1 MTPRFDR
8 RQDEGQGSGSG
19 SGSGAGGSA
28 RGGGSGRP
36 ARPGKPSF
44 GASRF
49 SGGGGSRSFGPRPEW
64 RAEGPPERG
73 PRPER
78 GSRPERGPRPERSGG
93 SDRPRFDRSGSDRSG
108 SDRSTSE
115 RPSGDRPPSGRP
127 APGRP
132 SSDRPRPDRFRSDRP
147 DRPRFEGARP
157 EGGRSEGPRFE
168 GGRPAGPRPGIA
180 RPGRPRLDAPRFDKP
195 RFEGGRPEGRPGARG
210 PAEAGSGDFRPA
222 PRRFDGSGSSGEARP
237 GARRPFSS
245 RPFAG
250 RPDGSSR
257 PDGASR
263 RERPPGA
270 FSPGEPAAEGR
281 FSPSRPEGRRFA
293 GPGASR
299 GSFGRPSF
307 GRPAFGGS
315 GSGRPPFQR
324 AGGQRPPFQSAR
336 PDQAVVVDAPT
347 GEAETFGASPA
358 DDMIWGRHPA
368 LAALES
374 GRPIHRIWCT
384 AEMRFTPKFLQLL
397 REAKSAGV
405 LVEEVTWARLG
416 QLTGGAVHQG
426 ITLQAAAAETL
437 DLDSLISGCRDIGEP
452 PLLMAVDGL
461 TDPHNLGAIVR
472 SAEALGA
479 HGLVLP
485 QRRSAGLTGSVAKVA
500 AGALEYLPVARVVN
514 LNRSLETLKQEG
526 YRVVGLAEEG
536 SVTLSE
542 ADLDGPLVVVTGSEG
557 SGLSMLTRRHCD
569 QLVRIPLR
577 GATPSL
583 NASVATA
590 LLLYE
595 VARRGWMKTIT
606 GSAPAPRIV
615 RPKLPTPTRRQAPEP
630 EDDLTGPGG
639 LAAGA
644 GDDMGGVGAALLE
657 PLPEPDALA
666 PELPAPIE
674 SPIEFSTESSTESPA
689 ESPAEAPAEAP
700 EMAPAGGLEPK
711 GALVAALAEA
721 DALPNAPEGVAGPG
735 EGISPP
741 QAAASGNAGASGA
754 VPIATAPIPDAPV
767 AAAEPLV
774 VPDPAAEGQ
783 PQALVLGLSPEL
795 AGSFEQDILL

>member
-1 MTPRFDR
+1 
-8 RQDEGQGSGSG
+8 
-19 SGSGAGGSA
+19 
-28 RGGGSGRP
+28 
-36 ARPGKPSF
+36 
-44 GASRF
+44 
-49 SGGGGSRSFGPRPEW
+49 
-64 RAEGPPERG
+64 
-73 PRPER
+73 
-78 GSRPERGPRPERSGG
+78 
-93 SDRPRFDRSGSDRSG
+93 
-108 SDRSTSE
+108 
-115 RPSGDRPPSGRP
+115 
-127 APGRP
+127 
-132 SSDRPRPDRFRSDRP
+132 
-147 DRPRFEGARP
+147 
-157 EGGRSEGPRFE
+157 
-168 GGRPAGPRPGIA
+168 
-180 RPGRPRLDAPRFDKP
+180 
-195 RFEGGRPEGRPGARG
+195 
-210 PAEAGSGDFRPA
+210 
-222 PRRFDGSGSSGEARP
+222 
-237 GARRPFSS
+237 
-245 RPFAG
+245 
-250 RPDGSSR
+250 
-257 PDGASR
+257 
-263 RERPPGA
+263 
-270 FSPGEPAAEGR
+270 
-281 FSPSRPEGRRFA
+281 
-293 GPGASR
+293 
-299 GSFGRPSF
+299 
-307 GRPAFGGS
+307 
-315 GSGRPPFQR
+315 
-324 AGGQRPPFQSAR
+324 
-336 PDQAVVVDAPT
+336 VVVDAPT
-347 GEAETFGASPA
+347 GESETFGSSPA

-536 SVTLSE
+536 SVTLAE

-606 GSAPAPRIV
+606 GSSPAPRIV
-615 RPKLPTPTRRQAPEP
+615 RPN
-630 EDDLTGPGG
+630 
-639 LAAGA
+639 
-644 GDDMGGVGAALLE
+644 
-657 PLPEPDALA
+657 
-666 PELPAPIE
+666 LPAPSRPVVSE
-674 SPIEFSTESSTESPA
+674 SELEPA
-689 ESPAEAPAEAP
+689 LAGAVLLATSAEGDLPRGE
-700 EMAPAGGLEPK
+700 PAGPEPLLES
-711 GALVAALAEA
+711 GAAAADLPGPAQVRLGEDESEAALTEAALTEA
-721 DALPNAPEGVAGPG
+721 DALAAGSAHAGPPAPG
-735 EGISPP
+735 PDS
-741 QAAASGNAGASGA
+741 QDL
-754 VPIATAPIPDAPV
+754 VP
-767 AAAEPLV
+767 
-774 VPDPAAEGQ
+774 GQ
-783 PQALVLGLSPEL
+783 SSEL
-795 AGSFEQDILL
+795 TGGFDQDILL